1 MAYFLNA
8 LSMSENKKEM
18 LHMYF
23 NKNTGGL
30 LGEAVNIKMTTNFG
44 GNEDA
49 LTLSLSSR
57 ASGLH
62 A

>member
-1 MAYFLNA
+1 
-8 LSMSENKKEM
+8 MSENKKEM

-30 LGEAVNIKMTTNFG
+30 LDEAVNIKMTTNFG
-44 GNEDA
+44 ENEDA
-49 LTLSLSSR
+49 STLSLSSS
-57 ASGLH
+57 ASRLQ